1 MCLHKFPNIYIYGKS
16 YGKWVEH
23 TYKDSYCP
31 YYFFMSHSFFEEV
44 HIDRQL
50 VHSRPRWN
58 KETILF
64 LKNSLRPL
72 VPLSFFTLY
81 NCKEYN
87 TPTISQRKPILAKK
101 QEKRLQ
107 NQRWVEKFIVL
118 KSTYST
124 YPTVVTLMSLRPIAD
139 FKALSPRLHLIP
151 LG

>member
-1 MCLHKFPNIYIYGKS
+1 MVNGLNIQIRI
-16 YGKWVEH
+16 VIVLI
-23 TYKDSYCP
+23 

-81 NCKEYN
+81 NCKKYN

-107 NQRWVEKFIVL
+107 NQRWVEKFYCIKKHVL
-118 KSTYST
+118 HVPNRGHTYE
-124 YPTVVTLMSLRPIAD
+124 P
-139 FKALSPRLHLIP
+139 SPYRRL
-151 LG
+151 